1 VRYRLPISA
10 AALVF
15 LLTSSQALGLRVG
28 RTVREPS
35 VSRLLGIRSTEAF
48 EG

>member
-15 LLTSSQALGLRVG
+15 LLTSREELGLRIRG
-28 RTVREPS
+28 TVREPS